1 MIDLAYESDN
11 KKHDNKD
18 CKTNNKSNSTR
29 IPVGNTS
36 YALYEKSKTAM
47 TTETANL
54 ILLKSMVKLAKLD
67 RVLLVRN
74 ETLERFTTLRS

>member
-1 MIDLAYESDN
+1 MAT
-11 KKHDNKD
+11 
-18 CKTNNKSNSTR
+18 KTERPITR
-29 IPVGNTS
+29 AIPPASLLEITS
-36 YALYEKSKTAM
+36 YALCEKSKTAI

-74 ETLERFTTLRS
+74 ETLERFTT